1 MELPATTAK
10 PPRSKYTLLVKLHT
24 QGNDIAFSHGYLFKS
39 EYSVPLD
46 VENEYLKMNDE
57 FSFILIDL
65 TDEIIEKGLLDNLKS
80 FLVGARILPKE
91 EIKQVCEKLDVIDL
105 LRKCFFVSN
114 FGTLLRFSQRH
125 KMKSNEKF
133 EAFAKERDDLYSKVL
148 AKDFA
153 KKAIE
158 DHKKMECHGEVS

>member
-1 MELPATTAK
+1 M
-10 PPRSKYTLLVKLHT
+10 
-24 QGNDIAFSHGYLFKS
+24 GNDIAFSHSYLFKL

-46 VENEYLKMNDE
+46 VEDEYLKMNDE

-65 TDEIIEKGLLDNLKS
+65 TDEIIKKKLLDNLKS

-91 EIKQVCEKLDVIDL
+91 EIKQVCKKLDVIDL

-125 KMKSNEKF
+125 KMKSNEKI
-133 EAFAKERDDLYSKVL
+133 EAFAKKRDDLYCKIL

-158 DHKKMECHGEVS
+158 DHEKMECHGEVSCVYTVHIVILYCR